1 MKYVNGFLT
10 LILASAGLY
19 FWIVLH
25 SWWRVWR
32 GERLTENFVKYMR
45 YAFFTYVVVLVMFG
59 GLRYLEDVQPAS
71 ETISAKPKERKLS
84 FVAKAVMTLKSEK
97 AFLTECRLT
106 NNKKFCD
113 AINEQV
119 SECIKTSDSKYVM
132 YENVIADCQLKAI
145 PK

>member
-19 FWIVLH
+19 FWIVLY

-97 AFLTECRLT
+97 AFLTGISVDWILT
-106 NNKKFCD
+106 MNEFDAVIKKR
-113 AINEQV
+113 N
-119 SECIKTSDSKYVM
+119 
-132 YENVIADCQLKAI
+132 QLLNH
-145 PK
+145 

>member
-10 LILASAGLY
+10 LILARAGVY
-19 FWIVLH
+19 FWIVLY

-97 AFLTECRLT
+97 AFLTGISVDWILT
-106 NNKKFCD
+106 MNEFDAVIKKR
-113 AINEQV
+113 N
-119 SECIKTSDSKYVM
+119 
-132 YENVIADCQLKAI
+132 QLLNH
-145 PK
+145 